1 MSRWAVMA
9 VLVSCTPAPTVI
21 TFDAGPM
28 EELGALGAVKLRS
41 ELGLVLQNG
50 VPAWGTEFTA
60 EFNAL
65 DAQRC
70 TRTIHG
76 PCTFDRCTRLR
87 LADQVTAGRVSFT
100 VNGSRGR
107 SLDPREGSGV
117 YGTSNGF
124 PESWAAGDAL
134 VVSAEGGDAG
144 VGPFSVEVAGPGPLV
159 LSAAVMPE
167 VPHDQPLT
175 LKWAPTTSASV
186 GFSLA
191 SRRPTPSLR
200 GSRRGGGA
208 RTPQR
213 RPQPLSGEQRLDARR
228 SGGPSRGPARRHDR
242 DRSRDSV
249 RNGRRQD
256 RLRSNPGSV
265 TTQPR
270 AGADEPDASP
280 ARPFATR

>member
-21 TFDAGPM
+21 TVDAGPM

-134 VVSAEGGDAG
+134 VVSAEGGGAG

-191 SRRPTPSLR
+191 SSDRRLHCAAPGEAGALELPSDALSRFR
-200 GSRRGGGA
+200 GSSASMLVGA
-208 RTPQR
+208 EALR
-213 RPQPLSGEQRLDARR
+213 EVRLDGMTVIVHAIRCATVDGKDACGR
-228 SGGPSRGPARRHDR
+228 IQ
-242 DRSRDSV
+242 V
-249 RNGRRQD
+249 R
-256 RLRSNPGSV
+256 
-265 TTQPR
+265 
-270 AGADEPDASP
+270 
-280 ARPFATR
+280 